1 MNGKI
6 GNIVKR
12 ENSTK
17 SDFTSIDIVLN
28 LKDSSSIIN
37 PVVIIDA
44 SVNAY
49 EYNYLYIAQFSR
61 FYFIR
66 DCRWVLGVWELTC
79 ECDVLASWKTA
90 ILNAN
95 KYVLRSSSKYDTT
108 IIDTFYP
115 MRQASTYSTSE
126 NELEEWVLNVDK
138 GCYIIGT
145 ISNTNAALGST
156 SYYVCTKTQA
166 NNFFEY
172 MLNGVPNWDSISDF
186 SGDVAKAFI
195 DPFQYVVSCK
205 WVPLP
210 HSLLSDAIYT
220 VADTIKFGFWDS
232 KILARALLT
241 TQFSITKTFSF
252 PYAEDREFL
261 WYPPYSSY
269 WLYAGVFGVVPVQR
283 ANFNQNLTAL
293 LQMDLVNGMG
303 TLKLLNNNKVVSQL
317 SQKVSADIAIS
328 SIQLAVPTS
337 LGEILSSAIGAGL
350 SGVSALVAGGSVGD
364 AALSYMT
371 KAESSG
377 QSEGIT
383 AIVNSRNWALIGQ
396 HFLSVEE
403 DIAENGRPLCQN
415 AQLKTLTGFCKVD
428 DGIIKGNMLVE
439 EQRKIQAYLE
449 GGFFI
454 E

>member
-17 SDFTSIDIVLN
+17 SDFVSVDIVLN
-28 LKDSSSIIN
+28 LKDSASIIN
-37 PVVIIDA
+37 PIVVVDTT
-44 SVNAY
+44 VNAY

-66 DCRWVLGVWELTC
+66 DCKWVLGVWELTC
-79 ECDVLASWKTA
+79 ECDVLASWKTT
-90 ILNAN
+90 ILNAE
-95 KYVLRSSSKYDTT
+95 KYVLRSSSKYDTA

-115 MRQASTYSTSE
+115 MKQESTYSINES
-126 NELEEWVLNVDK
+126 ELEDWVMNVDK

-145 ISNTNAALGST
+145 VSNTNAALGST
-156 SYYVCTKTQA
+156 SYYVCTKKQA

-210 HSLLSDAIYT
+210 HSILSDPVYT

-241 TQFSITKTFSF
+241 TQFSINNTFTF
-252 PYAEDREFL
+252 PYSEDRIFL
-261 WYPPYSSY
+261 WYPPYSNY
-269 WLYAGVFGVVPVQR
+269 WLYAGVFGVVPIQR
-283 ANFNQNLTAL
+283 SNFTQNVIAQ

-303 TLKLLNNNKVVSQL
+303 TLKLLNDNKIVSQL
-317 SQKVSADIAIS
+317 SQKVSADIAVS
-328 SIQLAVPTS
+328 SMQLAIPTS
-337 LGEILSSAIGAGL
+337 IGEILSSAISAGL
-350 SGVSALVAGGSVGD
+350 SAVSALVAGGNIGD

-383 AIVNSRNWALIGQ
+383 AIVNSRKWALIGQ

-403 DIAENGRPLCQN
+403 DLDENGRPLCQN
-415 AQLKTLTGFCKVD
+415 VQLKTLTGFCKVD
-428 DGIIKGNMLVE
+428 DGLIKGNMLIE
-439 EQRKIQAYLE
+439 EQRKIQDYLE